1 VTSGESADNTSA
13 RTRSYTRTQSLTHA
27 HTYTNLV
34 VVGLVVSVT
43 AAVESPVVFQTKCV
57 SVYFIVKAINYTH
70 DININSNI

>member
-1 VTSGESADNTSA
+1 
-13 RTRSYTRTQSLTHA
+13 
-27 HTYTNLV
+27 V

-70 DININSNI
+70 DINMNSNI